1 MEAIIAQIG
10 VYSAI
15 ALAAIELA
23 KRIAEVVP
31 GKKDDEVVGMVMIS
45 MSVVTMMVMMV
56 VVIRFPTAE
65 MIPGW

>member
-1 MEAIIAQIG
+1 
-10 VYSAI
+10 
-15 ALAAIELA
+15 
-23 KRIAEVVP
+23 
-31 GKKDDEVVGMVMIS
+31 MVMIS